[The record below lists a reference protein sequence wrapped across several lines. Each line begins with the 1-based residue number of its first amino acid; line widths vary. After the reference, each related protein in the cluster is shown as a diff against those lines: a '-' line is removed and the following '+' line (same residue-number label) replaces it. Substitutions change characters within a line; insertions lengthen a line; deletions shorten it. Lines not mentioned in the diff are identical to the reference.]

1 MPTEIFL
8 NIEEDILSILQGKPL
23 KVVKALFADAEIA
36 VLQDYSNIVSVS
48 RLLYNDHGAYHMR
61 RALKNAIIIANLLH
75 KRGVQLNVEKEKSGD
90 FNDGLIAL
98 SVAAFIHDI
107 GMSIAREDH
116 EKHSVTLGYPIIE
129 RILNTCY
136 CDDLRKKVAV
146 RSLILESILG
156 HMRTLKISSVEAGI
170 ILVADGCD
178 CEKGRARIPYNR
190 ESVGKNGDIHM
201 YSSQA
206 IESIEITGGK
216 ELPIKIDV
224 VMSASVGFFQVEEVL
239 MPKINSSTIKDFIE
253 LYAGQT
259 GKTPK
264 KYL

>member
-23 KVVKALFADAEIA
+23 KVVEALFADAEIA
-36 VLQDYSNIVSVS
+36 ALQDYSNIVSVS

-61 RALKNAIIIANLLH
+61 RVLKNAIIIANLLH
-75 KRGVQLNVEKEKSGD
+75 KKGILLHIEKEKTGT
-90 FNDGLIAL
+90 FEDGLVVL
-98 SVAAFIHDI
+98 SIAAFLHDI
-107 GMSIAREDH
+107 GMSVSRDDH

-129 RILNTCY
+129 RILNNY
-136 CDDLRKKVAV
+136 YSDDLKKKVAV
-146 RSLILESILG
+146 RSLILEAILG
-156 HMRTLKISSVEAGI
+156 HMRTLKISSIEAGI

-178 CEKGRARIPYNR
+178 CEKGRARIPHNR
-190 ESVGKNGDIHM
+190 DSVGKNGDIHM

-206 IESIEITGGK
+206 IESIDITEGK